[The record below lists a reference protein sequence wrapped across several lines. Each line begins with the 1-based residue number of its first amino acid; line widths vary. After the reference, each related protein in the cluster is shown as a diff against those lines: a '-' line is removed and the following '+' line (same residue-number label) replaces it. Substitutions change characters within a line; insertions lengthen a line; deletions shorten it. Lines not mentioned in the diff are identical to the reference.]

1 LWISSAHGDDSLTSL
16 AMNMS
21 LTKTL
26 SIVGTIGVGAVLVL
40 GGSANAAELTVTDA
54 AHDTARAGL
63 DIVGASLDNDDYALS
78 ASVNFRKN
86 RSGTVV
92 IGVRA
97 RNRGFIRIVSKHH
110 ADGGGRSF
118 LVNANGRLRCSD
130 LTVSWHPART
140 SVSFAVPSTCLWGG
154 NYGAVR
160 AWILSEDLTSGT
172 DVDYAPE
179 HNGSSALTAWLP
191 RG

>member
-1 LWISSAHGDDSLTSL
+1 
-16 AMNMS
+16 MNLP

-26 SIVGTIGVGAVLVL
+26 SIVGTVCIGTVLFL

-63 DIVGASLDNDDYALS
+63 DIVGASLVNDDYALS
-78 ASVNFRKN
+78 ASVNFRKQ

-97 RNRGFIRIVSKHH
+97 RNGGLIRVVSKHQ

-118 LVNANGRLRCSD
+118 LVNAKGKLRCSG
-130 LTVSWHPART
+130 LTVNWHPAQA

-160 AWILSEDLTSGT
+160 AWILSEDLTTGS

-179 HNGSSALTAWLP
+179 QHGGSAHTAWVP

>member
-1 LWISSAHGDDSLTSL
+1 
-16 AMNMS
+16 MNLP

-26 SIVGTIGVGAVLVL
+26 SIAGTLCAGAVLFL

-63 DIVGASLDNDDYALS
+63 DIVGASLVNDDYALS
-78 ASVNFRKN
+78 ASVNFRKH

-92 IGVRA
+92 VGVRA
-97 RNRGFIRIVSKHH
+97 HNRGLIRVVTKHQ

-118 LVNANGRLRCSD
+118 LVDSKGKIRCAGLS
-130 LTVSWHPART
+130 VSWHPAHA
-140 SVSFAVPSTCLWGG
+140 SVSLTVPSTCLWGG

-179 HNGSSALTAWLP
+179 QHGRSTHTAWLP